1 MNHQDRSVLRPGAA
15 RSAARPLVSCLAAAA
30 LLMPSVPALASA
42 VSDLEGAR
50 AAGALED
57 MDRRGY
63 IQTSSYRA
71 DGGSYTYWWNRDSR
85 SCVRLLTRDGRIAAT
100 KTSMAED
107 CGQRSQSG
115 KSSSSDAAAAAI
127 AGAAIL
133 AGVAALSHKSHHR
146 NDQDYNDSG
155 SYAEFERGHRD
166 GLLAHSF
173 ADYNNSRQY
182 RDGYQSGVNERGYQS
197 GYRGDRG
204 GNSGGGRSATPVYV
218 DDLQGA
224 RAAGA
229 LSDLEGRGFRSV
241 DSFRSGN
248 AGAGTV
254 WWNGRTRQCLQV
266 ITVDGHIDSL
276 SDIGTHPRC
285 R

>member
-1 MNHQDRSVLRPGAA
+1 MHGTAA
-15 RSAARPLVSCLAAAA
+15 RIAIA
-30 LLMPSVPALASA
+30 LLLVQPGVALASA

-57 MDRRGY
+57 MGRRGY
-63 IQTSSYRA
+63 VQTSAYRA
-71 DGGSYTYWWNRDSR
+71 DGGSYTYWWNRESK
-85 SCVRLLTRDGRIAAT
+85 SCIRLLTRDGKIAAT
-100 KTSMAED
+100 KTSVAED
-107 CGQRSQSG
+107 CGQ
-115 KSSSSDAAAAAI
+115 KSSGGSGGDAAAAAI
-127 AGAAIL
+127 AGAAII

-146 NDQDYNDSG
+146 SDHDYGDSQ

-173 ADYNNSRQY
+173 SDYNNSSQY
-182 RDGYQSGVNERGYQS
+182 RDGYRSGVTERGYQS
-197 GYRGDRG
+197 GYRGSDVGSGSRP
-204 GNSGGGRSATPVYV
+204 GNRNVTPVYV

-241 DSFRSGN
+241 DNFQSGSN
-248 AGAGTV
+248 GAGTV
-254 WWNGRTRQCLQV
+254 WWNVRTRQCVQV
-266 ITVDGHIDSL
+266 ITVDGHIDSV

-285 R
+285 S

>member
-1 MNHQDRSVLRPGAA
+1 MTSLPTRLFRGA
-15 RSAARPLVSCLAAAA
+15 VA
-30 LLMPSVPALASA
+30 LSLIAPSVSALASP
-42 VSDLEGAR
+42 VTDLEGAR

-63 IQTSSYRA
+63 VQTSSYKA
-71 DGGSYTYWWNRDSR
+71 DGGSYTYWWNRDTK

-100 KTSMAED
+100 KTSTAQD
-107 CGQRSQSG
+107 CGQRSSG
-115 KSSSSDAAAAAI
+115 GGGNDAAAAAI

-146 NDQDYNDSG
+146 NDQEYNDSQ

-166 GLLAHSF
+166 GLMAHSF
-173 ADYNNSRQY
+173 ADYNNSKQY

-197 GYRGDRG
+197 GYRSD
-204 GNSGGGRSATPVYV
+204 NRSYQTSSYRSVTPVYV

-224 RAAGA
+224 RASGA
-229 LSDLEGRGFRSV
+229 LSDLESRGFRSV
-241 DSFRSGN
+241 DSFQSGSN
-248 AGAGTV
+248 GAGTV
-254 WWNGRTRQCLQV
+254 WWNGRTRQCVQV
-266 ITVDGHIDSL
+266 ITVDGHIDSV

>member
-1 MNHQDRSVLRPGAA
+1 MRTIRNPVAA
-15 RSAARPLVSCLAAAA
+15 VAA
-30 LLMPSVPALASA
+30 LALTAPAVASV

-50 AAGALED
+50 AAGAFDE
-57 MDRRGY
+57 MSRRGY
-63 IQTSSYRA
+63 WQTSTYKA
-71 DGGSYTYWWNRDSR
+71 DGGVYSYHWNPGSK

-100 KTSMAED
+100 KTSVAED
-107 CGQRSQSG
+107 CGQ
-115 KSSSSDAAAAAI
+115 KSSGGGGNDAAAAAI

-146 NDQDYNDSG
+146 NDQEYAESQ

-173 ADYNNSRQY
+173 ADYNNSKQY

-197 GYRGDRG
+197 GYRGDSRSY
-204 GNSGGGRSATPVYV
+204 SGGRAATPVYF

-229 LSDLEGRGFRSV
+229 LSELESRGFRTV
-241 DSFRSGN
+241 DSFQSGN
-248 AGAGTV
+248 SGAGTV

-266 ITVDGHIDSL
+266 ITVDAHIEAIN
-276 SDIGTHPRC
+276 DIQTHPRC

>member
-1 MNHQDRSVLRPGAA
+1 MKIRKSVRAIGA
-15 RSAARPLVSCLAAAA
+15 SLPIAA
-30 LLMPSVPALASA
+30 LLLQSVPSLASP
-42 VSDLEGAR
+42 VTDLEGAR

-63 IQTSSYRA
+63 VQTSAYKA
-71 DGGSYTYWWNRDSR
+71 DGGSYTYWWNRDTK
-85 SCVRLLTRDGRIAAT
+85 SCVRLLTRDGKIAAT
-100 KTSMAED
+100 KTSTAQD
-107 CGQRSQSG
+107 CGQ
-115 KSSSSDAAAAAI
+115 KSSGGSNDAAAAAI
-127 AGAAIL
+127 AGAAII

-146 NDQDYNDSG
+146 DDQEYNDSQ

-166 GLLAHSF
+166 GLMAHSF
-173 ADYNNSRQY
+173 ADYNNSKQY

-197 GYRGDRG
+197 GYRSD
-204 GNSGGGRSATPVYV
+204 NRSYQTSSYRSVTPVYV

-224 RAAGA
+224 RASGA

-241 DSFRSGN
+241 DSFQSGSN
-248 AGAGTV
+248 GAGTV
-254 WWNGRTRQCLQV
+254 WWNGRTRQCVQV
-266 ITVDGHIDSL
+266 ITVDGHIDSV